1 MHLAANVSALGFTVS
16 ECLQIFACIQF
27 HLKQA
32 NICCFAVGPA
42 AVATSFRRD
51 RVIVAM
57 RVCGDNG
64 RAGDP
69 RDGDGK

>member
-32 NICCFAVGPA
+32 NICCLAVGPA
-42 AVATSFRRD
+42 VAWSGRRE

-57 RVCGDNG
+57 RICGDNG

>member
-16 ECLQIFACIQF
+16 ECLQIFACIQQC

-32 NICCFAVGPA
+32 NICCLAVGPA
-42 AVATSFRRD
+42 VARRE

-57 RVCGDNG
+57 RVCGDNR